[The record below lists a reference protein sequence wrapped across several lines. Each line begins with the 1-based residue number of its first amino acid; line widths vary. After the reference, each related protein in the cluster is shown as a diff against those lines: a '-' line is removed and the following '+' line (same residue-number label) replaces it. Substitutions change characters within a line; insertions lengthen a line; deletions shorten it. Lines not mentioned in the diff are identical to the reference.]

1 MDGPT
6 GSHGEEALWR
16 AKRWRVPV
24 VEDQSGEETAMSW
37 SVRSGMRGEGP
48 DAGVRQAAG
57 SAAREASWRIAE
69 RRGIIFEGRRECG
82 WALPWIGLAIAG
94 ECGEEWRLSACGV
107 FQFVQ

>member
-1 MDGPT
+1 
-6 GSHGEEALWR
+6 LWR

-37 SVRSGMRGEGP
+37 SVRSGMRGEGH

-69 RRGIIFEGRRECG
+69 RRGIILETRRECG
-82 WALPWIGLAIAG
+82 WVLSRIGLAIAG
-94 ECGEEWRLSACGV
+94 ECGEEWWLSACGV

>member
-1 MDGPT
+1 MGVPT
-6 GSHGEEALWR
+6 GCHGEEALGR

-24 VEDQSGEETAMSW
+24 VEDQSGEDTAMIW

-69 RRGIIFEGRRECG
+69 RRGIILERRRECG
-82 WALPWIGLAIAG
+82 WVLPRIGLAIAG
-94 ECGEEWRLSACGV
+94 ECGEEWRLSASGV

>member
-1 MDGPT
+1 LCGC
-6 GSHGEEALWR
+6 
-16 AKRWRVPV
+16 
-24 VEDQSGEETAMSW
+24 
-37 SVRSGMRGEGP
+37 VRSGRRGAGP
-48 DAGVRQAAG
+48 EAGVRLAAG

-94 ECGEEWRLSACGV
+94 ECGEEWWLSACGV